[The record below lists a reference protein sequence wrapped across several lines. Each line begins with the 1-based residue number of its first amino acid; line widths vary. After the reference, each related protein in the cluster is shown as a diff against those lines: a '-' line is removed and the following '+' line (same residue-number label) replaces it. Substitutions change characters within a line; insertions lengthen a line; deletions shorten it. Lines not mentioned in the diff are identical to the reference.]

1 MNGFRFNLWQHPV
14 GQGGFHTGSLVECGD
29 SPSCQPVPGAP
40 EFRWAY
46 DCGSNQVDELN
57 QEIKV
62 VAGTEFDVLFL
73 SHLDSDHVNGVDK
86 LLANSGVK
94 EVVLPH
100 LDNVDWV
107 LHLAAG
113 INDGTISGTFVDLAS
128 DPAGWFGRRG
138 VERLTYVE
146 TDRDDREGGPP
157 QGPLAP
163 IDHRKERG
171 ERKEGT
177 EFIWANKT
185 GPVTY
190 QATPG
195 SSHVSMLSIGAV
207 GLISM
212 SGSLLNWVLSPYAY
226 SPNKEQ
232 MQRFKTALEATFGQG
247 FSAKDYVKSKHLR
260 DLRKCYRTIWSSPN
274 LHSMALYEGPSNSGY
289 KEIRITARHGSFLRR
304 IVHPGWVL
312 TGDFNATQKMRR
324 EKLLQH
330 YSSYGEMVHH
340 LNLPHHG
347 ADSSFDQKLLNGFP
361 NLISAIAA
369 VGPNSYGH
377 PGNTV
382 QAVIGG
388 MPGIDFVRVDVN
400 PSSLYWVEGRISP

>member
-163 IDHRKERG
+163 IDHRKE
-171 ERKEGT
+171 
-177 EFIWANKT
+177 
-185 GPVTY
+185 
-190 QATPG
+190 
-195 SSHVSMLSIGAV
+195 
-207 GLISM
+207 
-212 SGSLLNWVLSPYAY
+212 
-226 SPNKEQ
+226 
-232 MQRFKTALEATFGQG
+232 
-247 FSAKDYVKSKHLR
+247 
-260 DLRKCYRTIWSSPN
+260 N
-274 LHSMALYEGPSNSGY
+274 L
-289 KEIRITARHGSFLRR
+289 
-304 IVHPGWVL
+304 
-312 TGDFNATQKMRR
+312 
-324 EKLLQH
+324 
-330 YSSYGEMVHH
+330 
-340 LNLPHHG
+340 
-347 ADSSFDQKLLNGFP
+347 
-361 NLISAIAA
+361 
-369 VGPNSYGH
+369 
-377 PGNTV
+377 
-382 QAVIGG
+382 
-388 MPGIDFVRVDVN
+388 
-400 PSSLYWVEGRISP
+400 